1 MSSRKYTDRTLKDLI
16 SEMLKNSGMDRKF
29 NELEVIQCYKK
40 AVGDIISK
48 KTKDV
53 YLKDRT
59 LVIKMDSGALKQE
72 MFFEKKKILNLINDQ
87 LQAPFL
93 EDIEVW

>member
-16 SEMLKNSGMDRKF
+16 GEMLKNTGMDRRF
-29 NELEVIQCYKK
+29 NELDVIQCYKK

>member
-1 MSSRKYTDRTLKDLI
+1 MSSRKYTEKTLKDLI
-16 SEMLKNSGMDRKF
+16 GEMLKNTGMDRRF
-29 NELEVIQCYKK
+29 NELDVIQCYKK

-72 MFFEKKKILNLINDQ
+72 MFYEKKKILNLINDQ